1 MRLPLGPGQWP
12 VSLEKVGRGR
22 VSLGGGV
29 WGRFWG
35 VAQQWPIK
43 GLLKAQGAAKKG
55 TTTGKYDRP
64 SPLASKVLKNQFKN
78 APVAGMMM
86 NALIDYV
93 EAGNDHDKK
102 PLQFKL
108 PNVDY
113 DLDMSFCS
121 RKREINR
128 ESSFSVV
135 G

>member
-1 MRLPLGPGQWP
+1 
-12 VSLEKVGRGR
+12 
-22 VSLGGGV
+22 
-29 WGRFWG
+29 
-35 VAQQWPIK
+35 
-43 GLLKAQGAAKKG
+43 
-55 TTTGKYDRP
+55 
-64 SPLASKVLKNQFKN
+64 
-78 APVAGMMM
+78 MMM

-93 EAGNDHDKK
+93 EAGNDHDKE

-113 DLDMSFCS
+113 ELDMSFCS